1 MVEKKGYEKMRD
13 VKILAEMFVN
23 LIETILNGLKGHI
36 VVFDFDGTLTEFRY
50 AKESLLPCRDDEVYE
65 YSKENNIY
73 ANARMLET
81 MKYII
86 ANLDKEKVFVLTRTE
101 TTLIDKKNEAI
112 LNNFEINPENIF
124 HVQDA
129 NNKLA
134 VLRNL
139 HKRFNEN
146 IIFVEDTFKTI
157 LNAEE
162 AMSFVKGI
170 HISSFLI

>member
-1 MVEKKGYEKMRD
+1 MKNAKT
-13 VKILAEMFVN
+13 LAEMFVDRIN
-23 LIETILNGLKGHI
+23 MMVEGLKGHV
-36 VVFDFDGTLTEFRY
+36 VVFDFDGTMTEFRY
-50 AKESLLPCRDDEVYE
+50 AEESLLPCRDDEVYE
-65 YSKENNIY
+65 YSMTHNIY

-81 MKYII
+81 MKYVISC
-86 ANLDKEKVFVLTRTE
+86 LDREKVFVLTRTE
-101 TTLIDKKNEAI
+101 TTLIEKKNEAI
-112 LNNFEINPENIF
+112 LNNFEIDAENIF

-134 VLRNL
+134 VLRQL
-139 HKRFNEN
+139 HKRFDEN
-146 IIFVEDTFKTI
+146 IVFVEDTFKTI

>member
-1 MVEKKGYEKMRD
+1 MKERNRNMKNAKT
-13 VKILAEMFVN
+13 LAEMFAAH
-23 LIETILNGLKGHI
+23 IEMILEGLKGHI
-36 VVFDFDGTLTEFRY
+36 VVFDFDGTMTEFRY

-65 YSKENNIY
+65 YSMTHNIY

-86 ANLDKEKVFVLTRTE
+86 ANLDRERVFVLTRTE

-112 LNNFEINPENIF
+112 LKNFEINAENIF

-139 HKRFNEN
+139 HNEFNEN
-146 IIFVEDTFKTI
+146 IVFVEDTFKTI